1 MPYETFVGLRHLKSK
16 KKSFIS
22 TITLISILGVVVGVA
37 TLTAVVSVTGGF
49 QEAFREKV
57 LGINSHILVMK
68 YGINFREYNEIIDT
82 VEQVKG
88 VEAASPFIFHEMMIS
103 RGDRLSGVLIKGIDP
118 QRADKVSD
126 LPRYVRHGTLDDL
139 KWTPPPNKD
148 EVRDVDPGGAAPE
161 EDRGAPGEGSPDEGR
176 GEEPSEAA
184 PPEGP
189 LPGIFLGTDL
199 AEKLDAH
206 LGDEVRLVSP
216 LRGLDP
222 GNWAPSSMAP
232 TSRRFTV
239 AGIYR
244 SGFNEYDN
252 KLVMVDYRALQD
264 FFNQGDVVTGI
275 EIRVADIFAVGEIS
289 EQIKGRLTPG
299 RFRTLDWREI
309 NRNLFTSLKLQK
321 LVLSIILTFIVIVA
335 SFNIVSTLIM
345 LVLDKGKE
353 IAIIKSMGASDGGI
367 MRVFIFEGMIIGSIG
382 TALGILGGLVA
393 CLIIGSSNIG
403 MDPKVYLIDKL
414 PVRIEPVEF
423 LIVAI
428 VSLLISFT
436 ATIYPAWR
444 AATLSPVEGLRYD

>member
-1 MPYETFVGLRHLKSK
+1 MPYETFVGLRHLKSR

-68 YGINFREYNEIIDT
+68 YGINFREYRDIIDT
-82 VEQVKG
+82 VEQVEG

-103 RGDRLSGVLIKGIDP
+103 HGDRLSGVLIKGIDP
-118 QRADKVSD
+118 QRIERVSD
-126 LPRYVRHGTLDDL
+126 LPRYVVKGDLTRMTWTDD
-139 KWTPPPNKD
+139 KD
-148 EVRDVDPGGAAPE
+148 DA
-161 EDRGAPGEGSPDEGR
+161 
-176 GEEPSEAA
+176 EPSKGALKIDPLKPRGDDAE
-184 PPEGP
+184 PDTPRP
-189 LPGIFLGTDL
+189 LPGIFLGKDL
-199 AEKLDAH
+199 ARKLKADV
-206 LGDEVRLVSP
+206 GDTVQLVSP
-216 LRGLDP
+216 LRGLNPDT
-222 GNWAPSSMAP
+222 WAPTQMAP

-239 AGIYR
+239 AGVYR

-252 KLVMVDYRALQD
+252 KLVMVDYHALQD

-275 EIRVADIFAVGEIS
+275 EIRVDDIFAVGPIGDD
-289 EQIKGRLTPG
+289 IKSRLTPG

-353 IAIIKSMGASDGGI
+353 IAIIKSMGASDGGV
-367 MRVFIFEGMIIGSIG
+367 MRIFIFEGMVIGCIG
-382 TALGILGGLVA
+382 TALGLLSGFLC
-393 CLIIGSSNIG
+393 CLIIASSDIG
-403 MDPKVYLIDKL
+403 MDPKVYLIDRL
-414 PVRIEPVEF
+414 PVKMETDEF
-423 LIVAI
+423 LIIAI
-428 VSLLISFT
+428 VSLVISFT

-444 AATLSPVEGLRYD
+444 AARLPPVEGLRYD